1 MKSSHTT
8 SECDLYEVCKTIDHV
23 GINYTINGFLVIF
36 TCYTWNLHPLFTVST
51 SRGRDHVSQYVFVDP
66 GASFPLPDSFDFQD
80 YIETERE
87 LWALF
92 PETEGK
98 RANFGQ
104 VGLTAQIYVE
114 VPHDGSDPAMDET
127 FILMPCADNTM
138 KPIRM
143 KACRRLTLTEY
154 RMGHLTALKLMG
166 KMNEANAVMQQVG
179 REILGEEVLDE
190 VRSRIYRR
198 DEDQDDNF

>member
-1 MKSSHTT
+1 
-8 SECDLYEVCKTIDHV
+8 
-23 GINYTINGFLVIF
+23 
-36 TCYTWNLHPLFTVST
+36 
-51 SRGRDHVSQYVFVDP
+51 VSQYVFVDP
-66 GASFPLPDSFDFQD
+66 GASFQLPDSFDFGD

-104 VGLTAQIYVE
+104 VGLTAQIFVE
-114 VPHDGSDPAMDET
+114 VPDDRSDPQADET
-127 FILMPCADNTM
+127 YILMPCPDNTM

-143 KACRRLTLTEY
+143 RATRRLTLTEY

-179 REILGEEVLDE
+179 RQILGEEVLDE

-198 DEDQDDNF
+198 GEERDDF